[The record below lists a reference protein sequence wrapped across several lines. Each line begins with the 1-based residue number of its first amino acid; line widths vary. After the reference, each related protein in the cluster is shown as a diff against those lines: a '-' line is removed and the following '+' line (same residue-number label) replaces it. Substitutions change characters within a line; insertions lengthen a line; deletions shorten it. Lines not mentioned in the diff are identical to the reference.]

1 MDGGESEAVP
11 RGAPPRADPEGRADE
26 DAALL
31 AALRLGERAAF
42 DALYDAWRPRVFAF
56 LARLSGDRL
65 LAEDLMQET
74 FLKLA
79 RHGRDLPPGTHLR
92 RWLFTVA
99 RNLFI
104 DQRRRALLDVD
115 RLRELRLWPSRPRRG
130 EETPFDLAEAGET
143 RRRLEGALLGLP
155 VKHREAVLLVCVE
168 GFSPAEAA
176 EALGVKPA
184 ALRQRLAR
192 GRKMLREALEAR

>member
-115 RLRELRLWPSRPRRG
+115 RLRELRLWPSRPRRV
-130 EETPFDLAEAGET
+130 EDHREDGET
-143 RRRLEGALLGLP
+143 DADGAQRERLRLCDPALSCGKELDQSWP
-155 VKHREAVLLVCVE
+155 DSACW
-168 GFSPAEAA
+168 
-176 EALGVKPA
+176 
-184 ALRQRLAR
+184 Q
-192 GRKMLREALEAR
+192 